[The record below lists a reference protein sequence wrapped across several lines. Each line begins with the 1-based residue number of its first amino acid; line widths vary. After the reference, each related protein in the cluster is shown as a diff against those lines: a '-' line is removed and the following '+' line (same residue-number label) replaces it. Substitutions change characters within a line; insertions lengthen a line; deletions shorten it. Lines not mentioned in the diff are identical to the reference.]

1 MLTRDEIFDILKR
14 KHKIDIT
21 VRTFDYYRDKGLIPP
36 IQGRRNRKGLY
47 PNNTPDVVAS
57 IKRHQSEGMSLS
69 KIKKLKSTMH
79 EKRLIEDNISEN
91 RTKLSYIKGWSD
103 PKERKRRLID
113 FLNLEDLGQRYD
125 VGMIGKS
132 DDCTFTFIAVF
143 FDEFIDFYKIQINY
157 KKPGEN
163 KILDEKR
170 LTPDG
175 YEWIARSITHSKLG
189 IGKLIDKNDIFINLF
204 WQ

>member
-1 MLTRDEIFDILKR
+1 MLRENHCRNKISESNKESWEGDEER
-14 KHKIDIT
+14 KKE
-21 VRTFDYYRDKGLIPP
+21 LLE
-36 IQGRRNRKGLY
+36 RN
-47 PNNTPDVVAS
+47 
-57 IKRHQSEGMSLS
+57 
-69 KIKKLKSTMH
+69 
-79 EKRLIEDNISEN
+79 EKR
-91 RTKLSYIKGWSD
+91 WSD